1 VFTMSA
7 KAGTADERRRPPLE
21 LDRAGGAF
29 ENRWMVDGGPLP
41 PCRTCGKEIRVLS
54 ERDRLVFYICDA
66 CGTRGAF
73 DRRHPPPPRDEPG
86 GADSE

>member
-1 VFTMSA
+1 
-7 KAGTADERRRPPLE
+7 
-21 LDRAGGAF
+21 
-29 ENRWMVDGGPLP
+29 MVDGGALP

-73 DRRHPPPPRDEPG
+73 DRRNPPPRDERG
-86 GADSE
+86 GADSD